1 MENLKLDNTKL
12 NTSLNPALSLP
23 RLSDGSL
30 NLEAISTGKNA
41 KGNYIFPDFVIET
54 YYKELPDGSTNESNN
69 KWVYNGGIL
78 NKATPEVQKQG
89 GEALQAKL
97 KQRRTIQETIKIML
111 AQKATKEEIEAYNLP
126 SDATKQDAMTA
137 AMLSRA
143 IDQKDVNA
151 FNSLR
156 DTAGEKPTDKIDAEV
171 TQITPEIEQ
180 LIKRVASRNE
190 IIEQDTTIYSDW

>member
-1 MENLKLDNTKL
+1 MENLNLDNNKL
-12 NTSLNPALSLP
+12 NNKLNPAVDLP

-30 NLEAISTGKNA
+30 NLESICTGKNA
-41 KGNYIFPDFVIET
+41 KGNYIFPDWVIEK

-97 KQRRTIQETIKIML
+97 RQRRTIKETIQIML
-111 AQKATKEEIEAYNLP
+111 AQKATKEEIKAYNLP
-126 SDATKQDAMTA
+126 EDATKQDAMTA

-143 IDQKDVNA
+143 IEQKDVQASA
-151 FNSLR
+151 FIR
-156 DTAGEKPTDKIDAEV
+156 DTAGEKPTDKIDAEI
-171 TQITPEIEQ
+171 TQITPELEE
-180 LIKRVASRNE
+180 LVKRVASRENITE
-190 IIEQDTTIYSDW
+190 